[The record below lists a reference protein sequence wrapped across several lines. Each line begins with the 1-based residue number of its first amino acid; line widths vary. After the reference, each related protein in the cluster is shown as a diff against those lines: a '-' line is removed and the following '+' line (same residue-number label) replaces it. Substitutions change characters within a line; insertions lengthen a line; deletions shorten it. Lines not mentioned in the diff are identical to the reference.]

1 MGEARGGRRSL
12 IVHLRIR
19 DLIVVKEASL
29 ELASGLNV
37 LTGSTG
43 SGKSVLLAALSLLAG
58 ERARADWIRSGAERA
73 SVEALLEFDD
83 ARSAVFAEEGFHL
96 EEGQLSLRREIRQ
109 EGKGRAFID
118 GTPASVAELRR
129 LGALI
134 FERQDQHEQIRL
146 LDSSYQLGFLDS
158 SGGLEPLR
166 SKYQVKLEEHRLL
179 RKERSDKALRLERL
193 LKEEE
198 YLRFQLEEIEGIDP
212 QPGEI
217 DELSDRERRLRNASK
232 IIQQTEK
239 ALELVDESPEAIRSQ
254 LIKLDKTLEK
264 LKSLGIELDDAGLEA
279 TLLNLEELAESL
291 RARNQ
296 DLSSEA
302 LQGEN
307 ISERLNKLHTLER
320 KHGRKL
326 DELLLWV
333 DEIRNDLDEMD
344 SLKNELSA
352 LEKEEKSS
360 AIELG
365 IRATKL
371 SEARKGSAS
380 KLGPAWQDRLSS
392 LGLNAAT
399 LRVEV
404 TPRED
409 NEGWIELD
417 NRKYAAGSQGMDA
430 VRVIVRT
437 NPDSREGTLR
447 EIPSGGEL
455 SRIALACRLLPGSQD
470 GPPVLVLDEVD
481 AGLGADIAPVLAT
494 ELLNL
499 AKSKQ
504 LLLVTHQPVLA
515 AAAGRQFNVDKRV
528 SAGETQVE
536 VQRLEAGE
544 RLAEIIRMLGGE
556 SEDRQVREHAEFL
569 LARAGSSTS

>member
-1 MGEARGGRRSL
+1 M

-73 SVEALLEFDD
+73 SVEALLEFDES
-83 ARSAVFAEEGFHL
+83 RSIALSEEGFQL
-96 EEGQLSLRREIRQ
+96 EDDQLSLRREIRQ
-109 EGKGRAFID
+109 DGKGRAFID
-118 GTPASVAELRR
+118 GAPASVAEMRR
-129 LGALI
+129 LGALL

-146 LDSSYQLGFLDS
+146 LDPSYQLNLLDTF
-158 SGGLEPLR
+158 GGLETLR
-166 SKYQVKLEEHRLL
+166 ADYQLKLEEHRQI
-179 RKERSDKALRLERL
+179 RKAHADKAKRLARLEQ
-193 LKEEE
+193 EEE
-198 YLRFQLEEIEGIDP
+198 YLRFQLEEIEGIAP

-217 DELSDRERRLRNASK
+217 EELTDRERRLRNASK
-232 IIQQTEK
+232 IVQQTEK
-239 ALELVDESPEAIRSQ
+239 ALELVDDSPEAIRSQ

-264 LKSLGIELDDAGLEA
+264 LKSLGVELEDAGLDT

-291 RARNQ
+291 RVRNQ

-307 ISERLNKLHTLER
+307 ISERLNRLHTLER
-320 KHGRKL
+320 KHNRKL
-326 DELLLWV
+326 DELLLWIE
-333 DEIRNDLDEMD
+333 EIRKDLDEMEILR
-344 SLKNELSA
+344 SELLILAKEEKASA
-352 LEKEEKSS
+352 LE
-360 AIELG
+360 LG
-365 IRATKL
+365 KHAKTL
-371 SEARKGSAS
+371 SDARQGSGK
-380 KLGPAWQDRLSS
+380 KLGPAWQDRLVS
-392 LGLNAAT
+392 LGLNATT
-399 LRVEV
+399 LRIEV

-409 NEGWIELD
+409 EEGWIQIED
-417 NRKYAAGSQGMDA
+417 RNYAAGTQGMDA

-455 SRIALACRLLPGSQD
+455 SRIALACRLLPGSQE

-494 ELLNL
+494 QLLKL
-499 AKSKQ
+499 SESKQ

-515 AAAGRQFNVDKRV
+515 AAAGRQFNVDKRIC
-528 SAGETQVE
+528 AGETQVE

-569 LARAGSSTS
+569 LARAGSSS

>member
-1 MGEARGGRRSL
+1 M

-73 SVEALLEFDD
+73 SVEALLEFDES
-83 ARSAVFAEEGFHL
+83 RSIALSEEGFQL
-96 EEGQLSLRREIRQ
+96 EDDQLSLRREIRQ
-109 EGKGRAFID
+109 DGKGRAFID
-118 GTPASVAELRR
+118 GAPASVAEMRR
-129 LGALI
+129 LGALL

-146 LDSSYQLGFLDS
+146 LDPSYQLNLLDTF
-158 SGGLEPLR
+158 GGLETLR
-166 SKYQVKLEEHRLL
+166 ADYQLKLEEHRQI
-179 RKERSDKALRLERL
+179 RKAHADKAKRLARLEQ
-193 LKEEE
+193 EEE
-198 YLRFQLEEIEGIDP
+198 YLRFQLEEIEGIAP

-217 DELSDRERRLRNASK
+217 EELTDRERRLRNASK
-232 IIQQTEK
+232 IVQQTEK
-239 ALELVDESPEAIRSQ
+239 ALELVDDSPEAIRSQ

-264 LKSLGIELDDAGLEA
+264 LKSLGVELEDAGLDT

-291 RARNQ
+291 RVRNQ

-307 ISERLNKLHTLER
+307 ISERLNRLHTLER
-320 KHGRKL
+320 KHNRKL
-326 DELLLWV
+326 DELLLWIE
-333 DEIRNDLDEMD
+333 EIRKDLDEMEILR
-344 SLKNELSA
+344 SELLILAKEEKASA
-352 LEKEEKSS
+352 LE
-360 AIELG
+360 LG
-365 IRATKL
+365 KHAKTL
-371 SEARKGSAS
+371 SDARQGSGK
-380 KLGPAWQDRLSS
+380 KLGPAWQDRLVS
-392 LGLNAAT
+392 LGLNATT
-399 LRVEV
+399 LRIEV

-409 NEGWIELD
+409 EEGWIQIED
-417 NRKYAAGSQGMDA
+417 RNYAAGSQGMDA

-455 SRIALACRLLPGSQD
+455 SRIALACRLLPGSQE

-494 ELLNL
+494 QLLKL
-499 AKSKQ
+499 SESKQ

-515 AAAGRQFNVDKRV
+515 AAAGRQFNVDKRIC
-528 SAGETQVE
+528 AGETQVE

-569 LARAGSSTS
+569 LARAGSSS

>member
-1 MGEARGGRRSL
+1 L